1 MILADEIR
9 EYAFV
14 CYIKPARRKS
24 QDTINLSARV
34 IHDGMGLQNHFPA
47 VCEAIDTDKFLKYAG
62 VTVASRSGPNQ
73 STTVKWVFR
82 V

>member
-14 CYIKPARRKS
+14 CFVKPARRKGQS
-24 QDTINLSARV
+24 TVNLSARA
-34 IHDGMGLQNHFPA
+34 IHDGMGLANHFPA
-47 VCEAIDTDKFLKYAG
+47 VCESIDTDKFLTYAG
-62 VTVASRSGPNQ
+62 VTLASRSGPNQ
-73 STTVKWVFR
+73 STTVKWAFR